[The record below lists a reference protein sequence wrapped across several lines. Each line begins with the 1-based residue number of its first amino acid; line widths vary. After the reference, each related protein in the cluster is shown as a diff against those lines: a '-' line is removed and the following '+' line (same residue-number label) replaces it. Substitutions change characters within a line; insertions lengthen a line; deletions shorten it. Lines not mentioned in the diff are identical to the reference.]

1 MALIPIS
8 PVPVEVRCDLFSGR
22 PRSIR
27 MGPDRVPVLGVA
39 RVRREAAAYPM
50 ATGPR
55 TVFEVDTADAR
66 LALTFRHRSRSWS
79 VEAMDPEPGEPS

>member
-1 MALIPIS
+1 MAMIPIS
-8 PVPVEVRCDLFSGR
+8 PVTVDVRCDLFSGR

-27 MGPDRVPVLGVA
+27 MGADRMPILSVA
-39 RVRREAAAYPM
+39 RVRQEAAAYPM

-55 TVFEVDTADAR
+55 TVFEVDTQDAR

-79 VEAMDPEPGEPS
+79 VEAMDPDPVGRS

>member
-8 PVPVEVRCDLFSGR
+8 PVPVNVRCDLFSGR

-27 MGPDRVPVLGVA
+27 MGADHVRILAVA
-39 RVRREAAAYPM
+39 RVREEAAAYPV

-55 TVFEVDTADAR
+55 TVFEVDTAEAR

-79 VEAMDPEPGEPS
+79 VEAMDFEHSGDS